1 MKLSDAEQWNLSW
14 CIYQTVGP
22 GPKVHYLV
30 VQWLI
35 IKVMGF
41 VDMSEAVPG
50 SAASVF
56 SHGLIVVGAARFRSA
71 Q

>member
-1 MKLSDAEQWNLSW
+1 MPNSGICHSVYTKLLALDQRTL
-14 CIYQTVGP
+14 YF
-22 GPKVHYLV
+22 V
-30 VQWLI
+30 VQQLI
-35 IKVMGF
+35 TEVMGF

-56 SHGLIVVGAARFRSA
+56 SHGLIVVGAVRSGSA